1 MRAFDLKTRLFRY
14 PLSYMIYST
23 AFEALT
29 PDIKDK
35 LYRRL
40 YDTLKAKGAD
50 GADAIAI
57 LVATK
62 PDLPDY
68 WKQPSF

>member
-1 MRAFDLKTRLFRY
+1 
-14 PLSYMIYST
+14 
-23 AFEALT
+23 
-29 PDIKDK
+29 

-50 GADAIAI
+50 GLDAIAI
-57 LVATK
+57 LAATK
-62 PDLPDY
+62 PDLPDT